1 MSDSKQWKY
10 RLVLFITVARIP
22 FAAIFAIVLLYYRP
36 TENIQYNILNYKWF
50 AMTCAFLMILG
61 EVTDFIDG
69 MLARKLGVVSE
80 AGAMLDPYA
89 DSIAR
94 IIVFWALAT
103 AGLVTMLVPF
113 VMVFRDITVA
123 YCRIVLGKSGKSV
136 SAKWSGKIKACV
148 QGYGSVALF
157 YQPYFWAWFAVLHS
171 KWSIN
176 IGSGIIIAVTLAS
189 MVEYVKSAYK
199 EAGALGYKDS

>member
-1 MSDSKQWKY
+1 MSDNKLWKY
-10 RLVLFITVARIP
+10 RFVLIITAARIP
-22 FAAIFAIVLLYYRP
+22 FAAIFAIIFLNYMP
-36 TENIQYNILNYKWF
+36 SNSIQYNVLNYKWF
-50 AMTCAFLMILG
+50 AMACAFLMILG
-61 EVTDFIDG
+61 EITDFIDG
-69 MLARKLGVVSE
+69 MLARKLDVVSE

-94 IIVFWALAT
+94 IIVFWALAM

-157 YQPYFWAWFAVLHS
+157 YQPYFWAWFGVLHS
-171 KWSIN
+171 KWSVN
-176 IGSGIIIAVTLAS
+176 IGSAIIIIVTLAS

-199 EAGALGYKDS
+199 EAGALSYDA